1 MNLSIQEELQP
12 FAEELQRYITPGFL
26 EELAREIK
34 FIKRK
39 RKFSGSDL
47 ATICIW
53 ISQRVASD
61 PLVRLCSR
69 LHAATGTLLSP
80 EGLNKRFTAK
90 SVLFLKHIFSL
101 LLQQKICEQTHIS
114 NQLFAHFKRIRIMD
128 ATMFQVPNTLEHIYP
143 GSGGCAQ
150 TAGIKIQL
158 EYDLHSGKFLNFQVG
173 PGKNND
179 KTFGTECLDTL
190 RPGDLCIRDLG
201 YFSLEDLDQMDQR
214 GTYYISRLKLNT
226 NVYVKN
232 PNPEYFK
239 NGSIKKQSEYIQ
251 INVIQILNQLKPGET
266 VEYQQAY
273 IGDKQQLFSRLVFHR
288 LTAAQLQKRLE
299 KIAEKEKSKHR
310 TYSEKSKL
318 VAGLNVY
325 VTNAPWEWVPIEQVH
340 ELYTLRWQI
349 EIVFKTWKSLFDID
363 HCRTVK
369 QERIEC
375 HLYGKLI
382 AIFLCSSTMF
392 KMRQLL
398 LQKKQKELSEYK
410 AIGMIQDHL
419 FLLYQAIQQ
428 NTQEVTKLLIRL
440 FHLLEKNGRKS
451 HRYEKKT
458 VFDIMGVHYE
468 YSIAREQKKA
478 A

>member
-34 FIKRK
+34 FVKRK

-69 LHAATGTLLSP
+69 LHAVTGTVLSP
-80 EGLNKRFTAK
+80 EGLNKRFNEK

-101 LLQQKICEQTHIS
+101 LLQQKICEQTYIS
-114 NQLFAHFKRIRIMD
+114 SQLFTHFKRIRIMD
-128 ATMFQVPNTLEHIYP
+128 ATTFQVPHTLEHIYP

-158 EYDLHSGKFLNFQVG
+158 EYDLHSGQFLNFQVG

-239 NGSIKKQSEYIQ
+239 NGSIKKQSIYIQ
-251 INVIQILNQLKPGET
+251 INVIEILNQLKPGET
-266 VEYQQAY
+266 IAYQQAY
-273 IGDKQQLFSRLVFHR
+273 IGDKQQLFSRLIFHR
-288 LTAAQLQKRLE
+288 LTEAQLKKRLE
-299 KIAEKEKSKHR
+299 KIAEKEKSKHK
-310 TYSEKSKL
+310 TYSDKSKL
-318 VAGLNVY
+318 AAGLNVY
-325 VTNAPWEWVPIEQVH
+325 VTNTPWEWVPMEQVH

-349 EIVFKTWKSLFDID
+349 EIVFKTWKSLFDIN
-363 HCRTVK
+363 HCRTGK
-369 QERIEC
+369 RERIEC

-419 FLLYQAIQQ
+419 FLLYQAID
-428 NTQEVTKLLIRL
+428 NTQEITKLLIRL
-440 FHLLEKNGRKS
+440 FHLLQQNGRKS

-458 VFDIMGVHYE
+458 VFDIMGVIYE
-468 YSIAREQKKA
+468 YSGCSKQKKA

>member
-1 MNLSIQEELQP
+1 MHQN
-12 FAEELQRYITPGFL
+12 
-26 EELAREIK
+26 
-34 FIKRK
+34 
-39 RKFSGSDL
+39 
-47 ATICIW
+47 
-53 ISQRVASD
+53 
-61 PLVRLCSR
+61 
-69 LHAATGTLLSP
+69 H
-80 EGLNKRFTAK
+80 
-90 SVLFLKHIFSL
+90 
-101 LLQQKICEQTHIS
+101 
-114 NQLFAHFKRIRIMD
+114 
-128 ATMFQVPNTLEHIYP
+128 P

-158 EYDLHSGKFLNFQVG
+158 EYDLHSGQFLNFQVG

-214 GTYYISRLKLNT
+214 GTYFISRLKLNT
-226 NVYVKN
+226 NVYIKN
-232 PNPEYFK
+232 PNPVFFH
-239 NGSIKKQSEYIQ
+239 NGTIKKQTEYIKIDLQ
-251 INVIQILNQLKPGET
+251 MMIERLLPGET
-266 VEYQQAY
+266 YEVGHVYV
-273 IGDKQQLFSRLVFHR
+273 GDQKVLFARLVLYRLTEQQLRERRKKQIES
-288 LTAAQLQKRLE
+288 E
-299 KIAEKEKSKHR
+299 KKKGKPYSQKSKIL
-310 TYSEKSKL
+310 S
-318 VAGLNVY
+318 GLNVY
-325 VTNAPWEWVPIEQVH
+325 VTNTPWEWVSMKQVH
-340 ELYTLRWQI
+340 ELYSLRWQI

-382 AIFLCSSTMF
+382 AIFLCSSAMF

-419 FLLYQAIQQ
+419 FLLYQAIE
-428 NTQEVTKLLIRL
+428 NTQEITKVLIRL
-440 FHLLEKNGRKS
+440 FTLLQKNGRKS

-458 VFDIMGVHYE
+458 VFDIMGVIYE
-468 YSIAREQKKA
+468 YSGYSKQKKA

>member
-12 FAEELQRYITPGFL
+12 FAEELQRYITPDFL
-26 EELAREIK
+26 EELAREMK
-34 FIKRK
+34 FVKRK
-39 RKFSGSDL
+39 RKFSGADL

-69 LHAATGTLLSP
+69 LHAVTGTVLSP
-80 EGLNKRFTAK
+80 EGLNKRFNEK

-101 LLQQKICEQTHIS
+101 LLQQKVCEQTHIS
-114 NQLFAHFKRIRIMD
+114 SQLYTHFKRIRIMD

-158 EYDLHSGKFLNFQVG
+158 EYDLHSGQFLNFQVG

-232 PNPEYFK
+232 PSPEYFK
-239 NGSIKKQSEYIQ
+239 NGTIKKQSEYIQ
-251 INVIQILNQLKPGET
+251 INVMQILNQLQPGET
-266 VEYQQAY
+266 IEYQQAY

-288 LTAAQLQKRLE
+288 LTAAQLQKRLK
-299 KIAEKEKSKHR
+299 KIAEKEKLKHR

-325 VTNAPWEWVPIEQVH
+325 VTNAPWEWVPMEQVH

-369 QERIEC
+369 RERIEC

-382 AIFLCSSTMF
+382 AIFLCSSTIF

-398 LQKKQKELSEYK
+398 LQKKQIELSEYK

-419 FLLYQAIQQ
+419 FLLYQAIQK
-428 NTQEVTKLLIRL
+428 NTQEITKLLIRL
-440 FHLLEKNGRKS
+440 FHLLQQNGRKS

>member
-1 MNLSIQEELQP
+1 ESVCSQSKRIYSSI
-12 FAEELQRYITPGFL
+12 
-26 EELAREIK
+26 
-34 FIKRK
+34 
-39 RKFSGSDL
+39 
-47 ATICIW
+47 IW
-53 ISQRVASD
+53 INSVKNDSSRNPHYFLGMY
-61 PLVRLCSR
+61 PLF
-69 LHAATGTLLSP
+69 AP
-80 EGLNKRFTAK
+80 EP
-90 SVLFLKHIFSL
+90 FSL
-101 LLQQKICEQTHIS
+101 LLQQKICEHTHIS
-114 NQLFAHFKRIRIMD
+114 NQLFAHFQRIRIMD

-158 EYDLHSGKFLNFQVG
+158 EYDLHSGQFLNFQVG

-232 PNPEYFK
+232 PDPKYFK

-251 INVIQILNQLKPGET
+251 INVIQILNQLQPGET
-266 VEYQQAY
+266 IEYQQAY

-318 VAGLNVY
+318 AAGLNVY
-325 VTNAPWEWVPIEQVH
+325 VTNAPWEWVPMEQVH

-419 FLLYQAIQQ
+419 FLLYQSIQ
-428 NTQEVTKLLIRL
+428 NTQEITKLLTRL
-440 FHLLEKNGRKS
+440 FHLLQQNGRKS

-458 VFDIMGVHYE
+458 VFDIMGVIYE
-468 YSIAREQKKA
+468 YSGCSKQKKA